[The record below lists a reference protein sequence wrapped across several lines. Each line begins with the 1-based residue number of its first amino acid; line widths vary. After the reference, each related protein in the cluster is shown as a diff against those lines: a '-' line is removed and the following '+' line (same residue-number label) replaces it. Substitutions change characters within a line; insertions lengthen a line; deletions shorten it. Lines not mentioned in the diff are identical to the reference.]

1 MGGMRTAYLVG
12 MVVVGAVFFGGQD
25 RGQAQ
30 QAPAAP
36 HTLWHFLGIPQTV
49 HRSYDGL
56 MNRQG
61 EHPGLERKPRLK
73 ALADPANLASDN
85 PAIKAAAEIKQQE
98 DLKPQKI
105 KAIKY
110 LAEIACGC
118 YPGVKE
124 ALLAALDD
132 CTEDVRYEAAVAF
145 CRAAGNPCALCNRA
159 TCCDRQVKDKL
170 RDVALATDANGCW
183 KEPSARVR
191 AAAEM
196 ALRACNQIP
205 TVAPAEV
212 EERKEGPTAV
222 DGKETDERVLEAPVP
237 PAAGTATATLVHP
250 VGLSSHGFDGP
261 AAAAGRSE
269 AGAAGPL
276 GPVSVEHS
284 GVRGI
289 GCRCARCLGRR
300 AGAVCPPAPAAPM
313 PPGVEAAKPAPSPGD
328 ERAEG
333 APEVAAAPEA
343 AALAGSFGAARAP
356 SSAAPH
362 MIGDFLGGN
371 YSYITIDE
379 IEGGASPVSISGGDR
394 NFKIA
399 ENNSP
404 IPMDRFF
411 FNYNHF
417 ANALETFD
425 GPALPLDRFTFG
437 LEKTF
442 WDENWSVELRVPFA
456 RGLDAS
462 QVVGQ
467 DAGLE
472 GTEFGNVA
480 MAVKTLLCRSQRSA
494 LAAGLG
500 IVFPTGADSEL
511 ILDDGVGGVTTLASV
526 ENEAVHFQPFIG
538 YLWVPTDRLFG
549 QMFAQVDFDAN
560 GNLTRI
566 RGAEGRLQDQS
577 LLFLDMNIGYWV
589 YRAPNAPFLKGVAPM
604 VELHYTTTLQ
614 PPDEAPAG
622 DLVVTPSPYEIDTIT
637 NLAGRQDLLNLTG
650 GVHFQLFEAT
660 RLTVAAACPLRCDAD
675 REFDAE
681 VMLQLNH
688 YY

>member
-1 MGGMRTAYLVG
+1 MKIKYLIALIA
-12 MVVVGAVFFGGQD
+12 VGAILFGSQD

-30 QAPAAP
+30 QPPAAP
-36 HTLWHFLGIPQTV
+36 HTLWHFLGIPQAV

-56 MNRQG
+56 MNRKG
-61 EHPGLERKPRLK
+61 EHPGLERKPPLK

-132 CTEDVRYEAAVAF
+132 CTEEVRYEAAVAF
-145 CRAAGNPCALCNRA
+145 CKAAGNPCSLCNRA
-159 TCCDRQVKDKL
+159 TCCDKQVKDKL
-170 RDVALATDANGCW
+170 RDMALGTDSNGCC

-191 AAAEM
+191 AAAAM

-205 TVAPAEV
+205 AVAPAEV
-212 EERKEGPTAV
+212 KERKEGPTAV
-222 DGKETDERVLEAPVP
+222 EGKEAGERGLEAPMPPGPP
-237 PAAGTATATLVHP
+237 PASTTGTKTPALIYP
-250 VGLSSHGFDGP
+250 VSLSSHVFDGP
-261 AAAAGRSE
+261 AAPVAQAEGI
-269 AGAAGPL
+269 ATGPL
-276 GPVSVEHS
+276 GQVSVEHS

-289 GCRCARCLGRR
+289 GCRCPRCLSRSAGR
-300 AGAVCPPAPAAPM
+300 VCPPAATAPL
-313 PPGVEAAKPAPSPGD
+313 PPGAEAPQPAPAPGE
-328 ERAEG
+328 ERPEG
-333 APEVAAAPEA
+333 APAAAAAAAPT
-343 AALAGSFGAARAP
+343 ALAGSFGAARAP
-356 SSAAPH
+356 SSAAPN

-371 YSYITIDE
+371 YSYITF
-379 IEGGASPVSISGGDR
+379 EGDTQPVSISGGDR

-399 ENNSP
+399 ENSSP
-404 IPMDRFF
+404 IPLDRVF

-437 LEKTF
+437 VEKTF

-456 RGLDAS
+456 RGLDSAE
-462 QVVGQ
+462 VVGQ
-467 DAGLE
+467 QAGLE

-480 MAVKTLLCRSQRSA
+480 MAVKTLLYQSRRSA
-494 LAAGLG
+494 LSVGLG
-500 IVFPTGADSEL
+500 VVFPTGADSEL
-511 ILDDGVGGVTTLASV
+511 IYDDGVGGLTTLASV
-526 ENEAVHFQPFIG
+526 ENEAVHFQPFLG
-538 YLWVPTDRLFG
+538 YLWTPNDRLFA
-549 QMFAQVDFDAN
+549 QFFSQVDFDAN
-560 GNLTRI
+560 GNQTLI
-566 RGAEGRLQDQS
+566 RGVEGRLQDQS
-577 LLFLDMNIGYWV
+577 LLFLDMSVGYWV
-589 YRAPNAPFLKGVAPM
+589 YRAQNAPFLKGVAPM

-614 PPDEAPAG
+614 SPDEAPAG
-622 DLVVTPSPYEIDTIT
+622 DVVVTPSAYEIDTIT
-637 NLAGRQDLLNLTG
+637 NLAGRQDILNLTG

-660 RLTVAAACPLRCDAD
+660 RLTVAGACPLRSDSN

-681 VMLQLNH
+681 FMLQLNH